1 MNSMEYIR
9 NILYTMNIYIYTYN
23 HIYTMTLSDTQ
34 ENPFFFCGSYYV
46 TFVTNRITSDC
57 STGTMPMVL
66 GTSWEVC
73 WEFV

>member
-1 MNSMEYIR
+1 
-9 NILYTMNIYIYTYN
+9 
-23 HIYTMTLSDTQ
+23 MTLSDTQ

-66 GTSWEVC
+66 GTSWEVR